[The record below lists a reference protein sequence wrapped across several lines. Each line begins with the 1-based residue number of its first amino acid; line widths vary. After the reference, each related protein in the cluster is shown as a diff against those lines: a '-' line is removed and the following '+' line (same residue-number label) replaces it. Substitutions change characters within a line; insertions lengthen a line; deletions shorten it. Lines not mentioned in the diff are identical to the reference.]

1 MNLISRKGVLS
12 FSSEI
17 KIVVVSDLMP
27 GPEIEYQRRVN
38 RAVFDMV
45 NGCQSFGVEIVRI
58 IKPLHAVQW
67 RRLKRTS
74 MSVTSN
80 EQGIEVVSQSVFN
93 LPKLGF
99 FPLPGELRKLTY
111 LIKAADLLVSHMPN
125 GGALASILSSK
136 TGILS
141 CIVFMERICWIFNF

>member
-1 MNLISRKGVLS
+1 MS

-45 NGCQSFGVEIVRI
+45 NGCQSFGVKIVRI

-99 FPLPGELRKLTY
+99 SRY
-111 LIKAADLLVSHMPN
+111 LAN
-125 GGALASILSSK
+125 
-136 TGILS
+136 
-141 CIVFMERICWIFNF
+141 CEN